1 MVAQI
6 KENGRLKLTNI
17 GGMKPA
23 NAEAENVRIITKADG
38 IYEGT
43 CQLVDASVHV
53 TAVMKRPSAHG
64 IRWKCWWTRTL
75 RAGRMQ

>member
-43 CQLVDASVHV
+43 
-53 TAVMKRPSAHG
+53 
-64 IRWKCWWTRTL
+64 
-75 RAGRMQ
+75 